1 MDLLINAAN
10 LLYVLAY
17 FTTNLVRLRLLT
29 LAGATCLAIYFGSR
43 PEPLWNVVMWNLFFL
58 VLNLVQ
64 LGFILR
70 RRQLSSAG
78 GSRRV
83 RLLGDVRS

>member
-1 MDLLINAAN
+1 VDILINAAN

-29 LAGATCLAIYFGSR
+29 LAGATCLAIYFSSR

-64 LGFILR
+64 VGLILR

-78 GSRRV
+78 
-83 RLLGDVRS
+83 